1 MVYDSTADGFYA
13 SLKGLAGEDF
23 IGRGPFNE
31 GETKTVNYL
40 AETFRNLGLE
50 PGNGNSY
57 FQDVPMV
64 KITSTVPNEI
74 TLSNNEN
81 SLKLTYRK
89 DFVAFSQWLQPE
101 ILLESSELVFAGYGI
116 VAPEYGWNDY
126 KDLDVTGKTVMV
138 LVNDP
143 GFTSG
148 KSELFKGEARTY
160 YGRGTY
166 KK

>member
-1 MVYDSTADGFYA
+1 MQFQTKILLLSLIVSVILTACTSEKSYTLTGVSAITADGFDV
-13 SLKGLAGEDF
+13 SLKVLAGDDF
-23 IGRGPFNE
+23 LGRGPFTE

-81 SLKLTYRK
+81 SLTLTYRQ
-89 DFVAFSQWLQPE
+89 DYVAFSQLLQ
-101 ILLESSELVFAGYGI
+101 
-116 VAPEYGWNDY
+116 
-126 KDLDVTGKTVMV
+126 T
-138 LVNDP
+138 
-143 GFTSG
+143 
-148 KSELFKGEARTY
+148 
-160 YGRGTY
+160 
-166 KK
+166 